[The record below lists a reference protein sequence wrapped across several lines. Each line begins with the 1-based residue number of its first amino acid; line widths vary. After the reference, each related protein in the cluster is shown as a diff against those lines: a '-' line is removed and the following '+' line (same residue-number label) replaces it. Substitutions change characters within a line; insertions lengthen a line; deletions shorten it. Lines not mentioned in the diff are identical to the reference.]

1 MKLAVISFT
10 KQGNQL
16 NKALTKEFIKQG
28 ETCIGYVMSRFAHTL
43 PDQEEMRP
51 MDTSLHQW
59 SQEQFESV
67 DGIVFIGAAG
77 IAVRAIAPFVRD
89 KMTDPAVAVVDEK
102 GKFSI
107 SLLSGHMGGGN
118 DLAVTISQMI
128 GSVPVITTATDVN
141 QVFAVDVFAKDNQ
154 LKLDSR
160 QTAKMISADLLEG
173 NLVGFYSDFQLQGVL
188 PKGFTQT
195 QICKRN
201 VWITDRERVEAN
213 ETEVL
218 RLIPGVLVLGIGCRK
233 GTGRQLIRR
242 QVEAV
247 MQEANLSLQAVG
259 AIATIDIKKEE
270 PGLVKFSKE
279 LGVELYT
286 YTAQEL
292 STAAGVYTNSQFVAK
307 TTGIGN
313 VCERAAV
320 LAAGDMDETADDGCL
335 IVKKQAG
342 NGVTVAIAKKKWKA
356 II

>member
-16 NKALTKEFIKQG
+16 NKALTKGFAEQG
-28 ETCIGYVMSRFAHTL
+28 EACSGYVLNRFFNTL
-43 PDQEEMRP
+43 PEQEEMMP
-51 MDTSLHQW
+51 MGTSLHQW

-102 GKFSI
+102 GKFAI
-107 SLLSGHMGGGN
+107 SLLSGHMGGAN
-118 DLAVTISQMI
+118 DLALTISRMI

-173 NLVGFYSDFQLQGVL
+173 NLVGFYSDFQLQGIL

-201 VWITDRERVEAN
+201 LWITDRERVEA
-213 ETEVL
+213 EGTEVL

-259 AIATIDIKKEE
+259 AIATIDMKKEE
-270 PGLVKFSKE
+270 PGLVEFSKE

-292 STAAGVYTNSQFVAK
+292 STAAGIYTNSQFVAE

-320 LAAGDMDETADDGCL
+320 LAAGDFDETADDGCL
-335 IVKKQAG
+335 TVRKQSG

-356 II
+356 VI